1 VTATTTARPGRLA
14 TIARRSG
21 IALLLGAALGLAACG
36 SSEHDVTWDAAG
48 VQASFQGVPFAAVV
62 ANSPNSLGVG
72 LNRVE
77 VILQD
82 GTGALIA
89 DAEIVARFYRLADR
103 PDEEPTV
110 GEERDSQTL
119 VMRTLDLNAGHE
131 TAPTG
136 ARLDGAAPSTHS
148 IANAAPRP
156 LAATNPAHEGDLTA
170 AYTTMTTFDA
180 SGWWGIALDVTI
192 TGKTYSNL
200 LIRRFV
206 LEDTPMPGIGD
217 AAIPSKQLT
226 LADVDG
232 DLAAVSSATVPQA
245 DLLDETI
252 ADALGTGKPV
262 VIAFVTPA
270 YCQTRFCGP
279 VLELAVTPA
288 WQTYGDRVEF
298 LHIEP
303 YNLEKLRTTG
313 AFEPVPTVFEW
324 GLETEPFIYVI
335 GRDGT
340 VVAAIEGI
348 TNLDELVT
356 AIEAALR

>member
-1 VTATTTARPGRLA
+1 MTRTTTARPGRIV
-14 TIARRSG
+14 TIVRRSG
-21 IALLLGAALGLAACG
+21 VAVLLGAALGLAACG
-36 SSEHDVTWDAAG
+36 SSDRAVTWDAAG
-48 VQASFQGVPFAAVV
+48 VQASFEGVPFTAVA

-72 LNRVE
+72 PNRIE

-82 GTGALIA
+82 RTGALIA
-89 DAEIVARFYRLADR
+89 DAEIVARFYRLADQ

-110 GEERDSQTL
+110 AEERDSKTL
-119 VMRTLDLNAGHE
+119 VMRTLDLNAEHE
-131 TAPTG
+131 APSG
-136 ARLDGAAPSTHS
+136 ARLDGVTSSTHA
-148 IANAAPRP
+148 IANAGPPRN
-156 LAATNPAHEGDLTA
+156 AGVNPAHEGDLTA
-170 AYTTMTTFDA
+170 AYTTTTTFDA

-192 TGKTYSNL
+192 ADKTYSNL

-217 AAIPSKQLT
+217 DAIPSKQLT

-232 DLAAVSSATVPQA
+232 DLAAVSSATEPQA

-252 ADALGTGKPV
+252 ADALKTGKPV

-313 AFEPVPTVFEW
+313 AFEPVPTVLEW

-335 GRDGT
+335 GRDGK

-348 TNLDELVT
+348 TDLDELVS
-356 AIEAALR
+356 AIEAALQ